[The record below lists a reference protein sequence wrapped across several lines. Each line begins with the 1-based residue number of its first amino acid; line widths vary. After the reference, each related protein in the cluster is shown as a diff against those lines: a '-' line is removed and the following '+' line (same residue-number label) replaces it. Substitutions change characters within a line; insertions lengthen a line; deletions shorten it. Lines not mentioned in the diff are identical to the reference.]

1 VQGIV
6 ATSIQYSMS
15 YQVLARKWRP
25 RGFDRVVG
33 QGHVL
38 RALVNALDS
47 DRLHHA
53 YLFTG
58 TRGVGK
64 TSLARVFAKA
74 LNCEQGVS
82 STPCDQCSSCVEVD
96 EGRFVDLIEVDAASR
111 TKVDET
117 RDLLDNVQYA
127 PTRGRYKVY
136 LIDEVH
142 MFSTHSF
149 NALLKTL
156 EEPPPHV
163 KFLLATTDPK
173 KLPVTILSR
182 CLQFNLKRVSV
193 EQLSA
198 HLRAIADAEAVTAD
212 DASLALLAQ
221 AADGS
226 VRDSLSLL
234 DQAIAYGGGELRQ
247 PEVAAMLGT
256 IAAADVARIVDA
268 LSRSDG
274 PQLIALAREFAE
286 SAPDYEHVL
295 GEILSLLRRIAVVQA
310 LGEGAAML
318 DESDDVI
325 RFAQELSPEDCQLY
339 YQIGLMGRRDLSLAP
354 DPQSGFEMVLLR
366 MLAFRPLEPG
376 SERHAG
382 ASPVASRRRA
392 PQAAR
397 TASAEPA
404 TVTAAKPNP
413 ARAAA
418 AQPNPVRA
426 AGAKPA
432 PEPAAPPEVRRAAE
446 PAADTPAAPATE
458 VPAAAAPAAEA
469 PAAEAPAAEALAA
482 ETPAA
487 EAAPPAHA
495 SVAPPT
501 DEAVAAG
508 GSELDWYD
516 LVSRLKLHGFA
527 RELARNSAL
536 RAFNGSVVELLVAP
550 HHENLKAGGAIAG
563 LEAALKEQLQMDVSL
578 RLGTAP
584 DAELDTP
591 SKRMSEAERQRQ
603 LEAEQNIDSDPTV
616 RSLRDEFGAT
626 IEQVQPK

>member
-1 VQGIV
+1 MKGIV
-6 ATSIQYSMS
+6 ATSIHYPMS

-82 STPCDQCSSCVEVD
+82 STPCGECSSCIEVD

-117 RDLLDNVQYA
+117 RDLLDNVQYS

-193 EQLSA
+193 EQLGA
-198 HLRAIADAEAVTAD
+198 HLRSIADAEAVPAD

-268 LSRSDG
+268 LSRNDG
-274 PQLIALAREFAE
+274 PELIALAREFAE

-310 LGEGAAML
+310 LGESATSL
-318 DESDDVI
+318 DEREAVI
-325 RFAQELSPEDCQLY
+325 RFANELSPEDCQLY

-376 SERHAG
+376 NERHA
-382 ASPVASRRRA
+382 APTPVAGSR
-392 PQAAR
+392 
-397 TASAEPA
+397 PA
-404 TVTAAKPNP
+404 MKPP
-413 ARAAA
+413 GTAAA
-418 AQPNPVRA
+418 ATAAAAPVRA
-426 AGAKPA
+426 ATNPGPKPVSAKVTAGDPPAKPA
-432 PEPAAPPEVRRAAE
+432 PAAVAPDAPEVGAVVPEPATNATASPPQPVLDES
-446 PAADTPAAPATE
+446 TTAAPQI
-458 VPAAAAPAAEA
+458 
-469 PAAEAPAAEALAA
+469 
-482 ETPAA
+482 
-487 EAAPPAHA
+487 
-495 SVAPPT
+495 
-501 DEAVAAG
+501 AAG
-508 GSELDWYD
+508 ADLDWHD
-516 LVSRLKLHGFA
+516 LVSRLQLHGFA

-536 RAFNGSVVELLVAP
+536 RAFNGNAIDLLVAP
-550 HHENLKAGGAIAG
+550 HHENLKAGGAVAG
-563 LEAALKEQLQMDVSL
+563 LEAALKEQLQMDVQL
-578 RLGTAP
+578 RLNTAP
-584 DAELDTP
+584 DEELDTP
-591 SKRMSEAERQRQ
+591 SKRMSAAERERQR
-603 LEAEQNIDSDPTV
+603 EAEQNIDSDPTV